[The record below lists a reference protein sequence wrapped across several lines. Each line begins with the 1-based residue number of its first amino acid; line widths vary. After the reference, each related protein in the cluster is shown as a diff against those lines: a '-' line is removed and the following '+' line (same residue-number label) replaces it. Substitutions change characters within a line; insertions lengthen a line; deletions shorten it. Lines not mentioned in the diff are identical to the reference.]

1 METEIRKDYYAFL
14 LRLWRVGEIG
24 SWRATLENPHNGK
37 TYGFADLNKLF
48 SFLHEQIGNSDDST
62 QVVNKPEE

>member
-14 LRLWRVGEIG
+14 LRLWRVGEMG

-37 TYGFADLNKLF
+37 VYGFANLKELYD
-48 SFLHEQIGNSDDST
+48 FLTKEMGDKRVALIDES
-62 QVVNKPEE
+62 KR